1 MRQHPHV
8 RARRRR
14 VLTSRQEAMT
24 PGCVPPGRPEAP
36 GEPLLRCASRRVVF
50 HGIVDSSSPRHNNSR
65 APMRHHRN
73 PAQPQRQ
80 RDGGRA
86 SSGRLRPVGGTRRSR
101 STVWA
106 RVKMAAPSL
115 LGCGRAA
122 TRRVLRLEARGLGG
136 AAPSAALCTRPA
148 GSGTPPGNVVAPQG
162 STKLLATKAP
172 VEFPKMLS
180 SSSLLA
186 SSNKSESLSSTNLE
200 ETSKASAEDL
210 RMFMSRKT
218 IVAFPQRVGVSSLK
232 EENITSPATE
242 GGLRKE
248 LVEEET
254 SSSSDSDSSSD
265 SEEENDDSEV
275 GIKTKPRFPRQDSV
289 FSENI
294 AVKASKLA
302 KENLSQKS
310 QKEYVAKKK
319 SRKTETGVSPVK
331 QVTFSKTTVGHE
343 MSKSKARDPKVKSA
357 PKEAGRQKLVLEPH
371 VVESQDL
378 GNVTYKSDYLEEKSI
393 GTQVSAIQM
402 KASSVTQ
409 EDKKQK
415 QIHREEEKVKKAQK
429 SEAEAAAAPKLQET
443 SESTVLVVGT
453 TAKEDTI
460 QEAGLQDGERSTIEE
475 TTAADKPAPEEF
487 DNSTYKNLQHHEY
500 NIYTFADYITVL
512 SKYRQPQPSSGRP
525 SPRH

>member
-1 MRQHPHV
+1 
-8 RARRRR
+8 
-14 VLTSRQEAMT
+14 
-24 PGCVPPGRPEAP
+24 
-36 GEPLLRCASRRVVF
+36 
-50 HGIVDSSSPRHNNSR
+50 
-65 APMRHHRN
+65 
-73 PAQPQRQ
+73 
-80 RDGGRA
+80 
-86 SSGRLRPVGGTRRSR
+86 
-101 STVWA
+101 
-106 RVKMAAPSL
+106 
-115 LGCGRAA
+115 
-122 TRRVLRLEARGLGG
+122 
-136 AAPSAALCTRPA
+136 
-148 GSGTPPGNVVAPQG
+148 
-162 STKLLATKAP
+162 
-172 VEFPKMLS
+172 
-180 SSSLLA
+180 
-186 SSNKSESLSSTNLE
+186 
-200 ETSKASAEDL
+200 
-210 RMFMSRKT
+210 MFMSRKT
-218 IVAFPQRVGVSSLK
+218 IVAFPQRVAASSLK
-232 EENITSPATE
+232 EENITSPAVE

-254 SSSSDSDSSSD
+254 SSSSSSDSSSD

-275 GIKTKPRFPRQDSV
+275 AIKTKPRFPRQDSV

-302 KENLSQKS
+302 KESLSQKS

-331 QVTFSKTTVGHE
+331 QVTFSKTSVSHE
-343 MSKSKARDPKVKSA
+343 MSKSKARNPKVKSA

-371 VVESQDL
+371 MVESQDL

-415 QIHREEEKVKKAQK
+415 QILREEEKVKKAQK
-429 SEAEAAAAPKLQET
+429 SEAAAAPKLQET
-443 SESTVLVVGT
+443 SESTVLIVGT

-460 QEAGLQDGERSTIEE
+460 QEAGLQDGERSTIE
-475 TTAADKPAPEEF
+475 AADKPAPEEF